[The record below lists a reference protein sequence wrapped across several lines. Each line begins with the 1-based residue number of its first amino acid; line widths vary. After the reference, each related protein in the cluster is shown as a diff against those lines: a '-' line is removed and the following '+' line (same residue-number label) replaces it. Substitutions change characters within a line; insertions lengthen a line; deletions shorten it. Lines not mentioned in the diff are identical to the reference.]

1 MAKKEPKQLSLFSG
15 IEMYNLS
22 VDRTNTI
29 RRLGRNGILYE
40 YEMPYGADIRYFYE
54 EALNVKSIK
63 GNNTNPST
71 SKKRPGHI
79 YPPGSYQPIGDKRYF
94 TYYQMKKMTP
104 EQKDKWMKELYMKAL
119 IKEYERYLKE
129 NY

>member
-1 MAKKEPKQLSLFSG
+1 MAKKEPRQLSLFSG

-29 RRLGRNGILYE
+29 RRMGKNGILYE
-40 YEMPYGADIRYFYE
+40 YEMPYGADIRYFYRD
-54 EALNVKSIK
+54 ALNVKSIK

-94 TYYQMKKMTP
+94 TYYQLRKMSARERMEFAIEAHMKRQLRKMLR
-104 EQKDKWMKELYMKAL
+104 EG
-119 IKEYERYLKE
+119 LK
-129 NY
+129 

>member
-1 MAKKEPKQLSLFSG
+1 MAKKEPRQLSLFSN

-22 VDRTNTI
+22 VDRTKTI

-40 YEMPYGADIRYFYE
+40 YEMPYGADVRYFYE

-63 GNNTNPST
+63 GDNANPST
-71 SKKRPGHI
+71 SKKNKGHI

-94 TYYQMKKMTP
+94 TYYQMKK
-104 EQKDKWMKELYMKAL
+104 
-119 IKEYERYLKE
+119 I
-129 NY
+129 NS

>member
-1 MAKKEPKQLSLFSG
+1 MAKKEPRQLSLFSN
-15 IEMYNLS
+15 IEMYNMS

-40 YEMPYGADIRYFYE
+40 YEMPYGADPRYFYE

-63 GNNTNPST
+63 GNNGNPST
-71 SKKRPGHI
+71 AKGRKGHI

-94 TYYQMKKMTP
+94 TYYQMKKMTKQ
-104 EQKDKWMKELYMKAL
+104 QKDEWMLELYMKEL